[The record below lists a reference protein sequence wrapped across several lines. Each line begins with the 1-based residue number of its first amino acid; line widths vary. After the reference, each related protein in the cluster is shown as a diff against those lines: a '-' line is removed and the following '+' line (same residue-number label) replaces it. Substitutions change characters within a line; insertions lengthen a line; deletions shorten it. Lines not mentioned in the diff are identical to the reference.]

1 MLVDDEKAI
10 CQIFEEFLTGQGYGV
25 KLFENGVA
33 ALNAFEADPSG
44 VDLVITDMTMP
55 ELTGDK
61 LSEKI
66 LKVRPDMPIILWCGF
81 SEDISED
88 TAIGMGIKEYIQKPV
103 SPRNLLQIIR
113 KILDEN

>member
-10 CQIFEEFLTGQGYGV
+10 RQIFEEFLTGHGYEV
-25 KLFENGVA
+25 ALFENGAA
-33 ALNAFEADPSG
+33 ALNAFKSDPESA
-44 VDLVITDMTMP
+44 DLVITDMTMP

-66 LKVRPDMPIILWCGF
+66 LEIRPDMPIILWCGF

-88 TAIGMGIKEYIQKPV
+88 TAVGMGIKKYIQKPV
-103 SPRNLLQIIR
+103 SPRDLLQSIR